1 MNQRLPNIKYQGS
14 VDDFAYMEELVD
26 RRYEIYETIEAIAE
40 GDDSGAGTKPLIPW
54 LVEQII
60 QCNREDKG
68 LPVEQRK
75 PIRLYINSP
84 GGDLFAGFALIDAIK
99 LSETPVY
106 TINMGQWCS
115 MAFLIGIAG
124 HKRYSLP
131 HAKFLMHDGQS
142 FTYGSTAKAQDE
154 AEFNKRYEKEVVK
167 AHVLNSSRMTEKE
180 YDKVFRIEYYM
191 LPQDALEKGFIDE
204 VVTNLETIM

>member
-1 MNQRLPNIKYQGS
+1 MATRIPSLKYQG
-14 VDDFAYMEELVD
+14 DINDYAYLEELND
-26 RRYEIYETIEAIAE
+26 RRYEIYETIEGISK
-40 GDDSGAGTKPLIPW
+40 GDDCNNGTKPLIPW
-54 LVEQII
+54 LIEQII

-84 GGDLFAGFALIDAIK
+84 GGDLFTGFGLIDAIR
-99 LSETPVY
+99 LSKTPVY
-106 TINMGQWCS
+106 TINVGEWCS
-115 MAFLIGIAG
+115 MAFLIGISG

-131 HAKFLMHDGQS
+131 HAKFLLHDGQS

-167 AHVLNSSRMTEKE
+167 KHVLDCSNMTSEE
-180 YDKVFRIEYYM
+180 YDRIFRIEYFM
-191 LPQDALEKGFIDE
+191 LPQDAMKKNFIDE
-204 VVTNLETIM
+204 IVSDLETIM